1 MINDMSANPEA
12 NQLISVV
19 IATKNRNDSV
29 VHTVESILKNGYQP
43 LEVWVIDQSTND
55 TCEQAM
61 QLYQADA
68 RVIYQ
73 RSRTVGMAR
82 ARNLAIAQS
91 KGSLI
96 AITDDDCVVSDHW
109 LQTIHEAFLAYP
121 KIAILFGNV
130 LPGEYDAAAGF
141 IPSYCR
147 QQARVISSPLAK
159 NDIDGL
165 GACMAMRKDVWQ
177 ALYGFDEMLGAGG
190 LLRSSSEGDL
200 VIHALHRGH
209 AVGEMPN
216 MRVTHN
222 GFRAWK
228 ESHRLISRYWYG
240 TGAMYGKHLKLYP
253 ISTFIVLAL
262 LVWRWAFGTS
272 RVADSLGA
280 DTQKIARLKAFVAG
294 FCKGLLL
301 KIDRQTGHFKEHSG
315 TKGRPYQA
323 DSKVGKCL

>member
-1 MINDMSANPEA
+1 MSKT

-19 IATKNRNDSV
+19 IATKNRSDRV
-29 VHTVESILKNGYQP
+29 IHTVESVLRNNYYP
-43 LEVWVIDQSTND
+43 FEVWVIDQSTND
-55 TCEQAM
+55 ACEQAM

-68 RVIYQ
+68 RVVYQ

-96 AITDDDCVVSDHW
+96 AITDDDCVVSDRW
-109 LQTIHEAFLAYP
+109 LQTIHEAFLARP
-121 KIAILFGNV
+121 KVAILFGNV
-130 LPGEYDAAAGF
+130 LPGEHDPSAGF
-141 IPSYCR
+141 IPSYRR

-177 ALYGFDEMLGAGG
+177 AFHGFDEMLGAGG
-190 LLRSSSEGDL
+190 LLKSSSEGDM

-209 AVGEMPN
+209 QVGEMPS
-216 MRVTHN
+216 MFVTHS

-228 ESHRLISRYWYG
+228 DGHRLISRYWYG

-253 ISTFIVLAL
+253 ISTSIVLAL
-262 LVWRWAFGTS
+262 LVWRWAFGRS

-280 DTQKIARLKAFVAG
+280 NTRKVIRLKAFVAG
-294 FCKGLLL
+294 FYRGLRLE
-301 KIDRQTGHFKEHSG
+301 IDRETGHFKEPPAKIKAH
-315 TKGRPYQA
+315 TYQA
-323 DSKVGKCL
+323 DSKAGRCL